1 MSKRCP
7 KKPHSLQSDISMF
20 RVQHWQLPIITHM
33 VLFDLTDFYCEYKYN
48 TIIIR
53 RAPPG
58 TITLLIAGIYMCV
71 SPRYHF
77 TNEFI
82 KTSNESTKLPIGW
95 KQKSPEGVSLLFNSI
110 NFHLLG
116 INLLWK
122 SGQICSHFKEHYWS
136 SKTYFNYCYW
146 ILSH

>member
-1 MSKRCP
+1 MRVGNNEYKHSCSGVGEKQNLIALFWEVISEARKIFLYMSKRCP

-20 RVQHWQLPIITHM
+20 KVQHLQLPIITHM

-82 KTSNESTKLPIGW
+82 KTSNESTKLPIG
-95 KQKSPEGVSLLFNSI
+95 
-110 NFHLLG
+110 
-116 INLLWK
+116 
-122 SGQICSHFKEHYWS
+122 
-136 SKTYFNYCYW
+136 
-146 ILSH
+146 